1 VRARFFRI
9 YHVPVVIQDKVE
21 RADVRVCLESG
32 VDPLSGMT
40 LNLTQVDSAA
50 SQYQIQI
57 KDQSFESGRHFFREM
72 LNFWQRELSQTG
84 AQLAELTLAGLS
96 SPQGWFWQQGLV
108 DPLVKTRV
116 WTQVRF
122 QQELRQG
129 SAQELRQGSAQE
141 LRQGSAQELR
151 QGSAQELRQ
160 GWTEYLIPEAA
171 MRETSLPISQISFTV
186 AGEKEIAAQ
195 LVHQCPAAIRA
206 SFRDDATGESWGY
219 KK

>member
-1 VRARFFRI
+1 MRARFFRI

-129 SAQELRQGSAQE
+129 
-141 LRQGSAQELR
+141 
-151 QGSAQELRQ
+151 
-160 GWTEYLIPEAA
+160 WTDYLIPEAA
-171 MRETSLPISQISFTV
+171 MRETSLPISQISVTV

-195 LVHQCPAAIRA
+195 LAHQCPAAIRA